1 MLQIPHISRRVYP
14 GTQFWRSG
22 RISGRATSRPHVRRS
37 GFEVS
42 PCCVQP
48 SGAALGRAG
57 VTLRGE
63 LSVQTL
69 KHGVGTV
76 IGTEPQDPAPG
87 VFDHAPSLEHD
98 FLHHRLHAPSLGRMA
113 QWRVFANER
122 ILTNQAQDVHCQ
134 RSHCTDRGVGVKLTA
149 GQTLQVH
156 VGFEFTMELLVRGVV
171 FVQINDAH
179 PRASRIHMIQG
190 SSVAPEVVQKVKD
203 FAKGYSRVLVILDS
217 NHTHDRVLAELE
229 AYALLISVGS
239 YCVVFD
245 TVIEDMPKEMLP
257 NRPWGPG
264 DNPKTAVWKYLET
277 HKEFEIDKSIQDKLL
292 ITVVPD
298 GYLRRLV

>member
-42 PCCVQP
+42 ACCVQP

-87 VFDHAPSLEHD
+87 VFDHAPRLEHD

-122 ILTNQAQDVHCQ
+122 V
-134 RSHCTDRGVGVKLTA
+134 
-149 GQTLQVH
+149 
-156 VGFEFTMELLVRGVV
+156 
-171 FVQINDAH
+171 
-179 PRASRIHMIQG
+179 
-190 SSVAPEVVQKVKD
+190 PERVND
-203 FAKGYSRVLVILDS
+203 FATPCFMNLRCRV
-217 NHTHDRVLAELE
+217 VLFQSGSFAR
-229 AYALLISVGS
+229 AVG
-239 YCVVFD
+239 
-245 TVIEDMPKEMLP
+245 
-257 NRPWGPG
+257 
-264 DNPKTAVWKYLET
+264 
-277 HKEFEIDKSIQDKLL
+277 
-292 ITVVPD
+292 
-298 GYLRRLV
+298 